1 MIETNQPPKPPH
13 AETISRRGFLSIGA
27 LAAAAFLVPKSSF
40 AVPAADRRVLSL
52 VNRHTH
58 ERLRVCY
65 FSEGLYDYSAIV
77 KINHILRDYRT
88 GDVVE
93 IDLDLLDGLWELT
106 RRLNNDGPFHV
117 FSGYR
122 SPATNQML
130 RARSRSVARTS
141 YHTLGKAVDVSLPGC
156 RLSRLRTAAIQ
167 MGRGGVGFYPK
178 TGFVHVDVGPVR
190 TW

>member
-1 MIETNQPPKPPH
+1 MTETNQPPRPTN
-13 AETISRRGFLSIGA
+13 AETISRRGFLRIGA
-27 LAAAAFLVPKSSF
+27 LAAAALLVPKSSF
-40 AVPAADRRVLSL
+40 AVPAADRRFLSL
-52 VNRHTH
+52 LNRHTH

-65 FSEGLYDYSAIV
+65 FSEGLYDLSALDE
-77 KINHILRDYRT
+77 INHILRDHRT

-93 IDLDLLDGLWELT
+93 MDLELLDALWELT
-106 RRLNNDGPFHV
+106 RRLKNDGPFHV

-122 SPATNQML
+122 SPETNQML
-130 RARSRSVARTS
+130 RARTRGVARTS
-141 YHTLGKAVDVSLPGC
+141 YHTVGKAVDVSLPGC

-178 TGFVHVDVGPVR
+178 PGFVHVDVGPVR